1 MIIGRKR
8 EKERLERAYLSSEAQ
23 FITVYGRR
31 RVGKTFLIRE
41 FFSEKDCVFM
51 HVTGKQGGLLKDQLQ
66 VFARALSRT
75 FYDGTPLEPPT
86 SWEKAFIKLTS
97 LIEKSD
103 KKVILFFDELPW
115 LASRRSG
122 LMDAI
127 TEYWNSVW
135 AGMPKVIFVACGS
148 SASWI
153 LEKIIYNKG
162 GLYNRTTL
170 EINLLPFKLW
180 ETREFLESE
189 GVKLNDNHIL
199 SLYMAVGGIP
209 YYLNYVLPGHTA
221 QQTIQELFFDDNAP
235 LQSEYNKLF
244 ESLFDGAHVYKKIIE
259 EIAKTKKGIMRG
271 NLEDLVKPLSSGGTL
286 TKKLDALCDAGFIK
300 AYLPWE
306 KSIGRYYKVI
316 DEFCLFYIRWIT
328 QYKGDTF
335 DQDYWVLQSQKPTYH
350 AWAGYAF
357 EAVCSHHIHQIV
369 RALGIT
375 AANTIGYW
383 QYAPRS
389 KKERG
394 AQIDLLI
401 DRTDDAITIVEIKYT
416 DKPFEITKS
425 YAEVLERKIAV
436 FKKQTKPKKQL
447 FLSMVSAN
455 GLKKTIYS
463 EDKVTGVVT
472 LKDLFKPPTR

>member
-8 EKERLERAYLSSEAQ
+8 EKKLLDRAYRSSEAQ

-41 FFSEKDCVFM
+41 FFSQKDCIFM
-51 HVTGKQGGLLKDQLQ
+51 HVTGKQNGMLKDQLKA
-66 VFARALSRT
+66 FMRGLSRA
-75 FYDGTPLEPPT
+75 FYDGALLETPPN
-86 SWEKAFIKLTS
+86 WDNAFLKLTS
-97 LIEKSD
+97 LVEKSD
-103 KKVILFFDELPW
+103 KKVVLFFDELPW
-115 LASRRSG
+115 LVTRKSG
-122 LMDAI
+122 LMDVI

-153 LEKIIYNKG
+153 LKKIIYNKG

-180 ETREFLESE
+180 EAREYLESK
-189 GVKLNDNHIL
+189 GVKLSDKHVL

-209 YYLNYVLPGHTA
+209 FYLNYVLPDRTA
-221 QQTIQELFFDDNAP
+221 QQTIQELFFDENAP
-235 LQSEYNKLF
+235 LKNEYRKLF
-244 ESLFDGAHVYKKIIE
+244 ESLFDGADVYEAILE
-259 EIAKTKKGIMRG
+259 AIAKTKKGIMRG
-271 NLEDLVKPLSSGGTL
+271 DLDKEVKLISTGSQL
-286 TKKLDALCDAGFIK
+286 TGKLNDLCDAGFIK
-300 AYLPWE
+300 AYLPWQ
-306 KSIGRYYKVI
+306 KSIGKYYKVI
-316 DEFCLFYIRWIT
+316 DEFCLFYIRWIKG
-328 QYKGDTF
+328 YKGDSF
-335 DQDYWVLQSQKPTYH
+335 DQDHWIIQSQKPTYH

-357 EAVCSHHIHQIV
+357 EAVCSRHIHQIV
-369 RALGIT
+369 RSLGIT
-375 AANTIGYW
+375 SVNALSSW

-401 DRTDDAITIVEIKYT
+401 DRTDDAITLCEIKYT

-425 YAEVLERKIAV
+425 YAEVLERKMSI
-436 FKKQTKPKKQL
+436 FKKQTKTSKQL
-447 FLSMVSAN
+447 FLGMVSAN

-463 EDKVTGVVT
+463 EEMVSGVVT
-472 LKDLFKPPTR
+472 LKDLYNKYI